1 MTFQEKM
8 EAISSL
14 ALDTVKAKEEGKL
27 LSALNYI
34 CAIETFAHF
43 AKKEINKEVVFGKME
58 VNYEQN

>member
-14 ALDTVKAKEEGKL
+14 ALDASKAEKEGKVTP
-27 LSALNYI
+27 ALNYI
-34 CAIETFAHF
+34 CAIETFAHS
-43 AKKEINKEVVFGKME
+43 AKKEINKKILFGKVE